1 MPADLLNA
9 LEVVHEI
16 IRRHRLRNATFTLV
30 THRVGIGWRQR
41 HRTAEQRLEHLADGL
56 ATTQPTGWRVSGGEL
71 LGLGMEDLDRYRSDQ
86 DHVVSISS
94 RLSGTGRRDHL
105 ALMDLH
111 LDEFVPLDRVAK
123 AVRTLCDRR
132 ASWLLR
138 TDRHYHVYGD
148 FLLDQ
153 DEWQRWNLRFQMT
166 AALTSA
172 RYIGHSLLWGGNLLR
187 LNAARMYQV
196 IVPVTAREDA
206 GSPPGPIAAAAMQLA
221 QRQHR
226 WQLRKNGEPMM
237 RHLSEVAALALQIR
251 SDCRS
256 LAGDHLDEGSPD
268 ELYAS
273 GYLHDCI
280 EDTNTDYDKVA
291 GAAGTRVAD
300 WVTQLSEDKR
310 QPATHRHVAYRRQI
324 ALAGRP
330 ARMVKLAD
338 LLSNLRGLT
347 GHEGHAWIRSYL
359 TEVDTQ
365 LHLIRHGLD
374 QCPAFGEAEELVR
387 GWRGRLETAADPSA
401 AAPAT

>member
-1 MPADLLNA
+1 MNA
-9 LEVVHEI
+9 LEVVQEI
-16 IRRHRLRNATFTLV
+16 IRRHGLYDATFTLV
-30 THRVGIGWRQR
+30 SHRTSIGWRQR
-41 HRTAEQRLEHLADGL
+41 HRTADQRLEHLADGL
-56 ATTQPTGWRVSGGEL
+56 PTRRPTGWRLRGDEL
-71 LGLGMEDLDRYRSDQ
+71 LGLQMDGLDRYRPDR

-94 RLSGTGRRDHL
+94 RVAGAGGRDHL

-111 LDEFVPLDRVAK
+111 LDEFVPLAGIAT
-123 AVRTLCDRR
+123 AVRTLCDQRS
-132 ASWLLR
+132 SWLLR

-153 DEWQRWNLRFQMT
+153 EAWQRWNLQFQMPLVL
-166 AALTSA
+166 ASA
-172 RYIGHSLLWGGNLLR
+172 RYIGHSLRWGANLLR

-196 IVPVTAREDA
+196 TVPATVREER
-206 GSPPGPIAAAAMQLA
+206 GPPPGPIATAAVQLA

-237 RHLSEVAALALQIR
+237 RHLTEVAALALQIR
-251 SDCRS
+251 SDCLS
-256 LAGDHLDEGSPD
+256 PDCDQLDESSPD

-310 QPATHRHVAYRRQI
+310 LPAAHRHDAYRRQI
-324 ALAGRP
+324 ASASRP

-347 GHEGHAWIRSYL
+347 GHEGHDWILGYL
-359 TEVDTQ
+359 VEVEGQ
-365 LHLIRHGLD
+365 LLLIRHGLD
-374 QCPAFGEAEELVR
+374 LSAAYGEAEELVR
-387 GWRGRLETAADPSA
+387 CWREKLAKAADPSA